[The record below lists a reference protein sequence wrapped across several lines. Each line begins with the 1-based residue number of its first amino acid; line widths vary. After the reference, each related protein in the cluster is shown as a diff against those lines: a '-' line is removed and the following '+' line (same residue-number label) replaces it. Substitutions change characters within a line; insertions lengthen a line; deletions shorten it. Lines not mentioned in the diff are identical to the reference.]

1 MALQFVPEESG
12 TICLVSIHS
21 EFTTS
26 GIKNMIVSVYLN
38 SSGVIH
44 IISQL
49 NNAKSL
55 ISRTLIFFYKLV

>member
-38 SSGVIH
+38 ISGVIH

-49 NNAKSL
+49 NNAK
-55 ISRTLIFFYKLV
+55 I